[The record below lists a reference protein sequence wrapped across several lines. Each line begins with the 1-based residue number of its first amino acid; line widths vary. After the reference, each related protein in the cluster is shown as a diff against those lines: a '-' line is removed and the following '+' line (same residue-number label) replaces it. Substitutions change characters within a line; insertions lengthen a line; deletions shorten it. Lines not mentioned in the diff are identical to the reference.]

1 MTRLQVLQGKLN
13 NGECLEVVEALTKA
27 LPLSEEESPKDA
39 LERAKQEAIAREQ
52 INST

>member
-13 NGECLEVVEALTKA
+13 NGECLEVIEALAKA
-27 LPLSEEESPKDA
+27 LPLSGEDSHIDA